1 MTILEIRNISKAYNG
16 TQALRDVSLEVARGE
31 TVALLGPSGSGKS
44 TLLNIVAGLET
55 PDAGDVRWD
64 GESILETPVH
74 RRGFGF
80 VFQDYLL
87 FPHMRVADNVAFGL
101 RMAGRPQPEIEQ
113 RVGEVLALVGL
124 PGFQERDVTTLS
136 GGEKQRV
143 ALARSLAPAPRLL
156 LLDEP
161 LGALDRLLRERLAL
175 DLHHILEQTQQTALY
190 VTHDQEE
197 AFLIAGRVALLQ
209 AGELVQ
215 AGRPQELYR
224 QPRNE
229 FVARF
234 LGLENILE
242 AELQRADGGA
252 RLVSPLGT
260 WDLPAGH
267 TLLQDSREEGRVSLL
282 LRPDRVQI
290 NRGDGCRL
298 EGVLRERIFQGEQQ
312 RVVVDSH
319 GQRLAFN
326 LPSHVE
332 LPEPGARVEVCFDP
346 LEALQVLGA

>member
-1 MTILEIRNISKAYNG
+1 MAGLEIQNVSKSFNG
-16 TQALRDVSLEVARGE
+16 TRAVSGVSLQVAPGE

-44 TLLNIVAGLET
+44 TLLNIIAGLEM
-55 PDAGDVRWD
+55 PDSGDVRWD
-64 GESILETPVH
+64 GVSIVDQAVH
-74 RRGFGF
+74 KRGFGF
-80 VFQDYLL
+80 VFQDYML
-87 FPHMRVADNVAFGL
+87 FPHMDVADNVAFGL
-101 RMAGRPQPEIEQ
+101 RMSGQPAELIHR
-113 RVGEVLALVGL
+113 RVSEMLALVGL

-175 DLHHILEQTQQTALY
+175 DLHHILEQTEQTALY

-197 AFLIAGRVALLQ
+197 AFLIAERVALLQ
-209 AGELVQ
+209 AGRLVQ
-215 AGRPQELYR
+215 AGRPEEIYR
-224 QPRNE
+224 QPKNE

-242 AELQRADGGA
+242 GDLQRQDGEIV
-252 RLVSPLGT
+252 LVSPLGA
-260 WDLPAGH
+260 WEIPPEHA
-267 TLLQDSREEGRVSLL
+267 LLRDGREDGRVTLL
-282 LRPDRVQI
+282 LRPDRVQL
-290 NRGDGCRL
+290 NRGAGCRL
-298 EGVLRERIFQGEQQ
+298 EGEIRERIFQGEQQ
-312 RVVVDSH
+312 RVVVESH

-332 LPEPGARVEVCFDP
+332 LPAPGTQVEVCFDP
-346 LEALQVLGA
+346 LEALQMLEA